1 MFNCFGEDMKRSN
14 WLMKSLVAGVMMVS
28 ALSAHAID
36 TRNLS
41 KEQINRLEAVAIEM
55 SKEKADDAKNVS
67 K

>member
-1 MFNCFGEDMKRSN
+1 MKRSN